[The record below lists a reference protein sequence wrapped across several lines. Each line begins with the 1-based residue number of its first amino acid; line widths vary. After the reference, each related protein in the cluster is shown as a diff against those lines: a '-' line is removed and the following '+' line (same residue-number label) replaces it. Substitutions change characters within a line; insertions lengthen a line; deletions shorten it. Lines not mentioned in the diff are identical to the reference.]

1 MVTIQLGPTLV
12 VDDIK
17 EGDDVYFECHVRA
30 NPDWKRL
37 QWFHN
42 VSTITQLLHAGG
54 GGRLQKL
61 GSYGKGRFRCASKR
75 NLFSIDQS
83 ADCVPLAS
91 QVEGRMGG
99 RLLRPTMLGTF
110 ELFNMISST
119 IWLAC
124 VCVCVR
130 E

>member
-42 VSTITQLLHAGG
+42 VSTITQLLHAGEAG
-54 GGRLQKL
+54 GNWDPTEKG
-61 GSYGKGRFRCASKR
+61 GSGAPANVTSSR
-75 NLFSIDQS
+75 SINQ
-83 ADCVPLAS
+83 L
-91 QVEGRMGG
+91 
-99 RLLRPTMLGTF
+99 
-110 ELFNMISST
+110 I
-119 IWLAC
+119 
-124 VCVCVR
+124 VCH
-130 E
+130 